1 MNQGEIPKKVHPM
14 KETSDEYH
22 PLFEDLRE
30 LNWDI
35 LRRKQ
40 PWKMGADLRLE
51 PEYTDKEQKMLRD
64 CWDLPMSLPVTK
76 KEGTPDKFFKD
87 LDWNN
92 LTDSDKEGVL
102 SRIESIKVRTINYSK
117 PIAIVYNPNSGKKQ
131 NIKQYITDRL

>member
-1 MNQGEIPKKVHPM
+1 
-14 KETSDEYH
+14 
-22 PLFEDLRE
+22 
-30 LNWDI
+30 
-35 LRRKQ
+35 
-40 PWKMGADLRLE
+40 
-51 PEYTDKEQKMLRD
+51 
-64 CWDLPMSLPVTK
+64 MSLPVTK

-87 LDWNN
+87 LDWSN